1 MALFAEILSVNISL
15 FAERCLIL
23 NKTIDMYIHQLNNW
37 TDFKYSSEELVF
49 SLAQARYMQGRI
61 LGEMQAIG
69 FTLREEALLTTLT
82 LDVLKSTEIEGEL
95 LNKEQVRSSIAR
107 RLGINIP
114 GMVNSGRDVDGVVEM
129 LLDATQNYKEPLTHE
144 RLFGW
149 HAALFPTG
157 WSGMYRIEA
166 GKYRTGEMQVVSGAM
181 GKERVHY
188 EAPKPESLYSE
199 MDKFLLW
206 FNSESSIDYVVKAA
220 IAHLWFITIHPFDDG
235 NGRIARAITDM
246 LLARSDGSSQRFY
259 SMSNQILSERKTYY
273 DILEK
278 TQHGNGDITNWIL
291 WFIKCLEGALLS
303 TEILLESILVKARF
317 WDTHVHTPLNERQ
330 RTMLNKLLDGFEG
343 KLTSG
348 KWAKITKCSA
358 DTALNDIKD
367 LMAKN
372 ILCKAEDGGRSTN
385 YILKIKG

>member
-1 MALFAEILSVNISL
+1 
-15 FAERCLIL
+15 
-23 NKTIDMYIHQLNNW
+23 MYIHQLNNCNN
-37 TDFKYSSEELVF
+37 FRYNSEELI
-49 SLAQARYMQGRI
+49 SALAQVRYMQGRL
-61 LGEMQAIG
+61 LGEMQG
-69 FTLREEALLTTLT
+69 LEFSHREEALLTTLT

-95 LNKEQVRSSIAR
+95 LNKDQVRSSIAR
-107 RLGINIP
+107 RLGLNVSGMIN
-114 GMVNSGRDVDGVVEM
+114 STRDVDGAVEM
-129 LLDATQNYKEPLTHE
+129 MLNATQRYNEPLTHK

-157 WSGMYRIEA
+157 WSGMYRIEV

-188 EAPKPESLYSE
+188 EAPKPELLDDE
-199 MDKFLLW
+199 MVKFLSW
-206 FNSESSIDYVVKAA
+206 FNNESSLDSVIKAA

-259 SMSNQILSERKTYY
+259 SMSNQILNERKAYY
-273 DILEK
+273 DVLEK
-278 TQHGNGDITNWIL
+278 PQHGSGDITNWIL
-291 WFIKCLEGALLS
+291 WFVECLKESLLS
-303 TEILLESILVKARF
+303 TETLLESILIKARF
-317 WDTHVHTPLNERQ
+317 WDRHAQTLLNERQ
-330 RTMLNKLLDGFEG
+330 QTMLNKLLDGFDG

-348 KWAKITKCSA
+348 KWAKITKCST

-367 LMAKN
+367 LIGKE

-385 YILKIKG
+385 YILKIVK

>member
-372 ILCKAEDGGRSTN
+372 ILCKAEDGGRSTK
-385 YILKIKG
+385 YILKIRG

>member
-1 MALFAEILSVNISL
+1 
-15 FAERCLIL
+15 
-23 NKTIDMYIHQLNNW
+23 MYIHQLNNW
-37 TDFKYSSEELVF
+37 TDFRYNSEELV
-49 SLAQARYMQGRI
+49 SALAQVRYMQGRL
-61 LGEMQAIG
+61 LGEMQGLG
-69 FTLREEALLTTLT
+69 FSHREEALLTTLT

-95 LNKEQVRSSIAR
+95 LNKDQVRSSIAR
-107 RLGINIP
+107 RLGLNISGMIN
-114 GMVNSGRDVDGVVEM
+114 STRDVDGVVEM
-129 LLDATQNYKEPLTHE
+129 MLDATQRYNEPLTHE

-157 WSGMYRIEA
+157 WSGMYRIEV

-188 EAPKPESLYSE
+188 EAPKPERLSDE
-199 MDKFLLW
+199 MEKFLSW
-206 FNSESSIDYVVKAA
+206 FNNESSLDSVVKAA

-259 SMSNQILSERKTYY
+259 SMSNQTLNKRREYY

-278 TQHGNGDITNWIL
+278 TQHGSGDITKWLL
-291 WFIKCLEGALLS
+291 WFVECLKESLLS
-303 TEILLESILVKARF
+303 TETLLDSILIKARF
-317 WDTHVHTPLNERQ
+317 WDRHAQTLLNERQ
-330 RTMLNKLLDGFEG
+330 QTMLNKLLDGFDG

-348 KWAKITKCSA
+348 KWAKIAKCST

-367 LMAKN
+367 LIGKE

-385 YILKIKG
+385 YILKIVK

>member
-348 KWAKITKCSA
+348 KWARISNC
-358 DTALNDIKD
+358 
-367 LMAKN
+367 
-372 ILCKAEDGGRSTN
+372 
-385 YILKIKG
+385 